1 MYRQIPVIVL
11 VSIAVLFP
19 NTAFAYVD
27 PGILPIV
34 YQALYALI
42 FGAVTVFF
50 LRPWGYLKSKFG
62 RQQDED
68 KTEEENTDIDNRDK
82 E

>member
-1 MYRQIPVIVL
+1 MRSLKQVL
-11 VSIAVLFP
+11 ILSFFALLFP
-19 NTAFAYVD
+19 KVAYAYVD

-42 FGAVTVFF
+42 FGAVTMFI

-62 RQQDED
+62 RREEKE
-68 KTEEENTDIDNRDK
+68 KTEKEDEE
-82 E
+82 